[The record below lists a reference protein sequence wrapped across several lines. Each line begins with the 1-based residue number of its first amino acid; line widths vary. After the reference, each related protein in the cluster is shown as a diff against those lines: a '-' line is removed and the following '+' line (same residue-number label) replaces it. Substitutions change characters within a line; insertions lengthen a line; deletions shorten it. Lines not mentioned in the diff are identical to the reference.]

1 MIESTIESHVIGV
14 NDSGDK
20 IIEKLERIHT
30 RKIDR
35 KVARYVMK
43 RRGYKKVAKKDY
55 SKMPHINGKG
65 YAITRNHGYFSLNWK
80 ENAI

>member
-1 MIESTIESHVIGV
+1 MIDSNIETHIIGYAE
-14 NDSGDK
+14 NNNK
-20 IIEKLERIHT
+20 IVEKLERVHT

-43 RRGYKKVAKKDY
+43 KRGYKKVAKKDY

-65 YAITRNHGYFSLNWK
+65 YAITRNQGYFSLNWK